1 MIIVMPNAN
10 SVYLGSMYS
19 NSVTAGNWEGY
30 IAQDLVAYVD
40 GHYRTI
46 ADRMS
51 RGLAGASMGGYGTIR
66 IGMKYPEVFSS
77 IYALSACCLSANI
90 NPRVENLAA
99 VEAIRTKEDV
109 AKAGRGPM
117 GTLARAAAWSP
128 NPGNPPL
135 YLDLPV
141 KDGKIQPA
149 IVAKWAANAP
159 LAMIDQFI
167 PHLKKL
173 HAIAFDIGNQD
184 EAVAPRTIKELDEIL
199 TAAGVAHIYETYDG
213 THNSRRAERIET
225 KMLPFFSN
233 NLTFAA
239 AKH

>member
-1 MIIVMPNAN
+1 MIIVMPNAH

-40 GHYRTI
+40 AHYRTI

-77 IYALSACCLSANI
+77 IYALSACCLTANI

-99 VEAIRTKEDV
+99 VEAIRTPEDV

-128 NPGNPPL
+128 NPNNPPL

-159 LAMIDQFI
+159 LAMVDQYI
-167 PHLKKL
+167 PNLKKL
-173 HAIAFDIGNQD
+173 HVIAFDIGNQD
-184 EAVAPRTIKELDEIL
+184 EAVAPRTIKELDEVL

-225 KMLPFFSN
+225 KMLSFFSN
-233 NLTFAA
+233 NLTFTAGS
-239 AKH
+239 H